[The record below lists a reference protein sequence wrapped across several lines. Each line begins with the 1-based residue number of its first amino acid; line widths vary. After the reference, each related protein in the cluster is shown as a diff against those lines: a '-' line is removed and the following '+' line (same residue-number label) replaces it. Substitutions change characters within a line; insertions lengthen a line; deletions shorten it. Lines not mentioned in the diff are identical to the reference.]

1 MSTRVQQM
9 QEALRLYKEDNQRM
23 IEEYEKRH
31 TMNIF
36 EIEEG
41 IRTLYDSL
49 LDEEGNIDPEVVEQL
64 EQMTLKREEKIENTA
79 LYAKNIDY
87 EIEALKVEKKK
98 IEDRIRSRQKKQDWI
113 KNLLSQTLEGQKFET
128 EKARVTFRK
137 STQVQVDDGFIDYAK
152 YRFPE
157 LVKTKVTESPDK
169 TKIKD
174 ILKNGGNLEH
184 CELITKQNI
193 SVR

>member
-9 QEALRLYKEDNQRM
+9 QEALRLYEEDNQRM

-87 EIEALKVEKKK
+87 EIEALKAEKKK